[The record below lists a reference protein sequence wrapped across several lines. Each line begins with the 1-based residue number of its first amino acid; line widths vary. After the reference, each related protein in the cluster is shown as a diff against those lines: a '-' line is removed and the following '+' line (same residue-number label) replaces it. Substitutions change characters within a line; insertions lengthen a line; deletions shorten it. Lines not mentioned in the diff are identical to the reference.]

1 MTARRLVSVGLCIAV
16 WFVVGGNMVGCKEAA
31 PQFTAPMELGGVEV
45 GADVLNRGA
54 HVYAMRC
61 ASCHGNDGS
70 GNGPSGR
77 ALREPPRDFRDANF
91 KHKTT
96 PGDALPTDSDLE
108 RVVTQGLVEQ
118 GMPAWPGM
126 SAEDRHAVVQYIKT
140 FSARWRESG

>member
-1 MTARRLVSVGLCIAV
+1 MNGLRRAVVSCVLAASVGC
-16 WFVVGGNMVGCKEAA
+16 GESK
-31 PQFTAPMELGGVEV
+31 PQFTEPMKLGGVEV

-77 ALREPPRDFRDANF
+77 ALREPPRDFREGDF

-96 PGDALPTDSDLE
+96 PEGALPTDEDLE
-108 RVVTQGLVEQ
+108 GVITRGLVEQ

-140 FSARWRESG
+140 FSPRWTEGG